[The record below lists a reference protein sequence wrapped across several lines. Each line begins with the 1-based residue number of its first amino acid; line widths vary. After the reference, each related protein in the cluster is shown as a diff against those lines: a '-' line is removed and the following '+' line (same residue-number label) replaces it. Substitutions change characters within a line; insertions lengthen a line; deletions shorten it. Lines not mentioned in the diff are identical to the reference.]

1 MSEKYTVIT
10 GASSGIGREIA
21 KVFARKG
28 KNLVLVA
35 RRKERLEELK
45 NEIICEDNNID
56 IEIIPCDLSDMN
68 AVYELYEKLGNYDLE
83 TLINDAGVGYNG
95 KIIDQDLKKISN
107 MIRLNIEALT
117 ILSTLFVDDYKDR
130 EGATLVNVASTV
142 GYGVTGRAPSYSATK
157 FYVSAFTE
165 ALYWELKESRAKM
178 RVKLLAPAMTFTEFL
193 ANALGKSR
201 EEAENINSMVAAG
214 TTGKKQGNTSEE
226 IAEFL
231 GELYESEEMLGYADT
246 VEYGLHM
253 TGPHIPHSFTK
264 AYNPNLLD
272 KKFNLYPR

>member
-21 KVFARKG
+21 KVFARKD
-28 KNLVLVA
+28 KNLILVA

-56 IEIIPCDLSDMN
+56 IEIIPCDLSDVN
-68 AVYELYEKLGNYDLE
+68 AVYELYEKLENYDLE

-95 KIIDQDLKKISN
+95 KIINQDLKKISN
-107 MIRLNIEALT
+107 MIKLNIEALT
-117 ILSTLFVDDYKDR
+117 ILSTLFANDYKDV
-130 EGATLVNVASTV
+130 EGTTLVNVTSTV
-142 GYGVTGRAPSYSATK
+142 GYGVTSRAPSYSATK

-165 ALYWELKESRAKM
+165 ALYWELKESGAKM

-201 EEAENINSMVAAG
+201 EEAENINSMVAG
-214 TTGKKQGNTSEE
+214 TTGKKQGNTSKE

-231 GELYESEEMLGYADT
+231 GELYESEELVGYADT

-264 AYNPNLLD
+264 EYNPNLLD
-272 KKFNLYPR
+272 KNLKGDK

>member
-10 GASSGIGREIA
+10 GASSGIGREMT
-21 KVFARKG
+21 KVFAKKG
-28 KNLVLVA
+28 KNLILVA

-45 NEIICEDNNID
+45 NEIICENNNID
-56 IEIIPCDLSDMN
+56 IEIIPCDLSDMD
-68 AVYELYEKLGNYDLE
+68 AVYELYEKLKNYDLE

-95 KIIDQDLKKISN
+95 KIINQDLQKISN

-117 ILSTLFVDDYKDR
+117 ILSTLFADDYKDV
-130 EGATLVNVASTV
+130 EGTTLVNVTSTV
-142 GYGVTGRAPSYSATK
+142 GYGVTSRAPSYSATK
-157 FYVSAFTE
+157 FFVSAFTE
-165 ALYWELKESRAKM
+165 ALYWELKESGAKM

-201 EEAENINSMVAAG
+201 EEADTINSMVTGAS
-214 TTGKKQGNTSEE
+214 GKKQGNTSKE

-231 GELYESEEMLGYADT
+231 GELYESEELLGYADT
-246 VEYGLHM
+246 VEYGLHV
-253 TGPHIPHSFTK
+253 TGPHVPHSFTK

-272 KKFNLYPR
+272 KEFGLYSR

>member
-28 KNLVLVA
+28 KNLILVA

-45 NEIICEDNNID
+45 NEIICKDNDID
-56 IEIIPCDLSDMN
+56 IKIIPCDLSDMN
-68 AVYELYEKLGNYDLE
+68 AVYELYEKLGKYDLE

-95 KIIDQDLKKISN
+95 KIINQDLKKISN

-117 ILSTLFVDDYKDR
+117 ILSTLFVNDYKDR
-130 EGATLVNVASTV
+130 EGTTLVNVASTV
-142 GYGVTGRAPSYSATK
+142 GYGVTSKAPSYSATK

-165 ALYWELKESRAKM
+165 AVYWELKESRAKM

-201 EEAENINSMVAAG
+201 EEAENINSMVTGNAG
-214 TTGKKQGNTSEE
+214 EKQGNTSEE

-231 GELYESEEMLGYADT
+231 GELYESEELLGYADT
-246 VEYGLHM
+246 VKYGLHM

-264 AYNPNLLD
+264 EYNPNLLD
-272 KKFNLYPR
+272 KNLKGDK

>member
-28 KNLVLVA
+28 KNLILVA

-45 NEIICEDNNID
+45 KEIICEDNIN
-56 IEIIPCDLSDMN
+56 IEIIPCDLSDMD
-68 AVYELYEKLGNYDLE
+68 AVYELYEKLGNYNLE
-83 TLINDAGVGYNG
+83 MLINDAGVGYNG
-95 KIIDQDLKKISN
+95 KIINQDLKKISN
-107 MIRLNIEALT
+107 MIQLNIEALT
-117 ILSTLFVDDYKDR
+117 ILSTLFVNDYKDI
-130 EGATLVNVASTV
+130 EGTTLVNVTSTV
-142 GYGVTGRAPSYSATK
+142 GYGVTSRAPSYSATK

-165 ALYWELKESRAKM
+165 ALYWELKESGAKM

-201 EEAENINSMVAAG
+201 EDAENINSMVAG
-214 TTGKKQGNTSEE
+214 TTGKKQGNTSKE

-253 TGPHIPHSFTK
+253 TEPHIPHSFTK

-272 KKFNLYPR
+272 KKFN